1 MIDIEMEAGALQV
14 AMNSLSNFEGKKSI
28 ELAVKLSDIRV
39 GLSKYH
45 KAWREEYVDP
55 AIKEFTDGD
64 LIVPEEDVLDF
75 LEDNKEVFT
84 QKVTVKTDTVSL
96 AELQAE
102 DLKVSEDDIG
112 VLIEIGLVTR

>member
-1 MIDIEMEAGALQV
+1 MTDIEMEAGALQV
-14 AMNSLSNFEGKKSI
+14 AMNSLSSFEGKKSI
-28 ELAVKLSDIRV
+28 ELAVRLSDIR
-39 GLSKYH
+39 LELNKYH

-55 AIKEFTDGD
+55 AIKRWTGGGLVVSEQDSS
-64 LIVPEEDVLDF
+64 DF
-75 LEDNKEVFT
+75 LEAHKEIFT
-84 QKVTVKTDTVSL
+84 QKVTVKTDVVSL